1 MGWNSV
7 PWKMHW
13 ADIKSN
19 GCASL
24 KNSLTCCLMKK
35 KSKCS
40 WWLLTEISCRRW
52 ENMVSFL
59 EYQSR
64 ESFGNSVC
72 VSVKSSWREYMEDQ
86 KTGLP
91 SELTFSP
98 SSRLTASELHVAG
111 ARMLAFSWLEANNL
125 ISQSCFVLMQV
136 NIYRLV
142 SKGSIEED
150 ILERAKRKMVL
161 DHLIIQR
168 MDTTGRKVLSK
179 TSAASSS

>member
-1 MGWNSV
+1 MKNALSRHKKQWLCQFEELFNLLSDEKKVNVVDGCLLKWVVEDGETWFLSLSIKAEKVLATLSV
-7 PWKMHW
+7 SMLRVFGETTWRTRRLGFP
-13 ADIKSN
+13 
-19 GCASL
+19 L
-24 KNSLTCCLMKK
+24 
-35 KSKCS
+35 S
-40 WWLLTEISCRRW
+40 WLFLPHHDWL
-52 ENMVSFL
+52 
-59 EYQSR
+59 
-64 ESFGNSVC
+64 
-72 VSVKSSWREYMEDQ
+72 
-86 KTGLP
+86 P
-91 SELTFSP
+91 
-98 SSRLTASELHVAG
+98 AG
-111 ARMLAFSWLEANNL
+111 ARVLAFSWLEANNL